1 MKLKKVEIK
10 KYKSFENSQEFEIE
24 NDITILVGMNES
36 GKTSIL
42 EAIAKTNYFQDD
54 ESFKFNTTH
63 LESTEFCALFYL
75 LFSETSQAAAPQHFL
90 YFFPLPQ
97 THRSFR
103 PIFAAS

>member
-1 MKLKKVEIK
+1 M
-10 KYKSFENSQEFEIE
+10 
-24 NDITILVGMNES
+24 
-36 GKTSIL
+36 
-42 EAIAKTNYFQDD
+42 
-54 ESFKFNTTH
+54 